1 MQLVV
6 IRHAIAMEREE
17 FAPTGRDD
25 ALRPLTARGEAKM
38 KKAAAGLREVVPS
51 IDVLAA
57 SPFTRAQQT
66 AAIVGDAYDGLQ
78 VETTASLE
86 PDSAMDDF
94 IEWLRA
100 QRGETVAVVA
110 RDLAHGG
117 DRGIAR
123 PTEEGSGVSA
133 RVPGEAGAWHR
144 STALGAHGVAARAHG
159 GWLARLLHATP
170 RCSRGR
176 RRSSSCSARSR

>member
-66 AAIVGDAYDGLQ
+66 AAIVGDAYDGLRA
-78 VETTASLE
+78 ETTASLE

-100 QRGETVAVVA
+100 QR
-110 RDLAHGG
+110 
-117 DRGIAR
+117 
-123 PTEEGSGVSA
+123 
-133 RVPGEAGAWHR
+133 
-144 STALGAHGVAARAHG
+144 
-159 GWLARLLHATP
+159 
-170 RCSRGR
+170 
-176 RRSSSCSARSR
+176 